1 MLNLRDDNYKSLYDD
16 KVTKEYAIEITRLKQ
31 GEKISLLSDTMLKT
45 MFQNDNRLK
54 YSCKFLSY
62 FLDISFESLME
73 NIKLSKNELDK
84 NNDLDKGERCDY
96 VANINDTSINIEV
109 NNNSGVEVMERNMEY
124 AHRLYAKKIK
134 RGINKNYRYTQV
146 IQFNLNNFAFVGNDK
161 IVDIYTVQNNE
172 GIRLNNKLIFVQ
184 IYVPNLRKKWYNYG
198 IESLKEEEKYLLA
211 LVEKD
216 LSKLKELGDD
226 IIMKEYIEEAEEVSY
241 DEKVGE
247 SYDKEWALKDEGRR
261 ESREEIAISMIKRNM
276 DITLISE
283 ITGFSEEEINK
294 LQD

>member
-16 KVTKEYAIEITRLKQ
+16 KVTKEYAIEMTRLKQ

-184 IYVPNLRKKWYNYG
+184 IYVPNLRKKWYNCG
-198 IESLKEEEKYLLA
+198 IGSLKEEEKYLLA